1 MRKIITAGILAI
13 LLAGC
18 ATSGQRITQDK
29 MDQVING
36 QTTRADLITLF
47 GAPTS
52 ETYNSDGSQLLA
64 WGYAH
69 IGFMGIGTEVQS
81 LAVKVG
87 PDGRVDGFS
96 RTGATPQP
104 ARLGR

>member
-1 MRKIITAGILAI
+1 MRKIMTAGLMAM

-18 ATSGQRITQDK
+18 ASSGQRITQDK

-36 QTTRADLITLF
+36 QTTRSDLITLF
-47 GAPTS
+47 GAPTT

-81 LAVKVG
+81 LSVKVG

-96 RTGATPQP
+96 RTGSTPQP